1 MAKLSPSI
9 LSADFARL
17 GECAKCVSEAG
28 ADYLHID
35 VMDGH
40 FVPNISF
47 GADVMKSLDK
57 LETSPYDIH
66 LMIEDPDKFIPDFV
80 TEKTEYITVH
90 RESCVH
96 LNRTIEHI
104 KSYGVSAG
112 VSLNPATP
120 VVSLENILEDLDMVL
135 VMSVNPGFAG
145 QSFIGSTLAK
155 VRQLVEIRDKMGY
168 GFAIEIDGGIKL
180 DNAKE
185 VLDAGVDIVVAGSAI
200 FGSESISDS
209 TREFLRLI
217 KQ

>member
-1 MAKLSPSI
+1 
-9 LSADFARL
+9 
-17 GECAKCVSEAG
+17 
-28 ADYLHID
+28 
-35 VMDGH
+35 MDGH